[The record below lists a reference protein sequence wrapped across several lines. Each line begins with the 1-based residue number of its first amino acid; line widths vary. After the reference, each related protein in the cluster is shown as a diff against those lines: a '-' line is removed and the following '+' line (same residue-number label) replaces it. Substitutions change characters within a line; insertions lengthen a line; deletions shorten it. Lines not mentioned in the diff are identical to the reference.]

1 MNPLAS
7 FYYILAMKQIDEKII
22 HRIITGFTDELQQI
36 LKSFM
41 QSPFFWTFKSQA
53 ITCNSFLKPTLIRTP
68 WLKLKVQSLI

>member
-41 QSPFFWTFKSQA
+41 QSPFF
-53 ITCNSFLKPTLIRTP
+53 
-68 WLKLKVQSLI
+68 